1 MQDRFENSIFR
12 SKRDFK
18 LADQIRK
25 DLATI
30 LHQKIRDPRLIN
42 VTIIDVEISRDLR
55 VAKIFY
61 SVYPWS
67 DKVLNEVDEGFKA
80 AKSFFRAKL
89 SSQLK
94 LYKVP
99 ELIFCLDKSL
109 HVGNRISQLLSDSKK
124 K

>member
-1 MQDRFENSIFR
+1 MHDRFENSIFR

-67 DKVLNEVDEGFKA
+67 DKVLNEV
-80 AKSFFRAKL
+80 
-89 SSQLK
+89 
-94 LYKVP
+94 
-99 ELIFCLDKSL
+99 ELF
-109 HVGNRISQLLSDSKK
+109 N
-124 K
+124 